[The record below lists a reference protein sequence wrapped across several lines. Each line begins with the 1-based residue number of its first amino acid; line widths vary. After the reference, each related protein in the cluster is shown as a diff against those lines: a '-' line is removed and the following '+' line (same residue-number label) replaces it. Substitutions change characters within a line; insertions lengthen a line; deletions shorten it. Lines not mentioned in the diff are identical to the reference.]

1 MNNTNRKKT
10 NKKLLRVILTAVGIL
25 AVYGLLVLLMEG
37 DILSRHF
44 KSLMVPVGIN
54 VILAASLNLTVGYLG
69 ELTLGHA
76 GFMSVG
82 AYVGCIFSTTS
93 GLPPMLSFLGGL
105 LLGGLAAAATGLVL
119 GFPVLRLKGD
129 YLAIVTLAFGEV
141 IRSIMVNL
149 KITGGASGYKGI
161 PMLTDFTS
169 DYTVVF
175 IVMVI
180 TLLIISNLMRSRHGR
195 AICSIRDNMIAAQS
209 VGINVTYYKI
219 FAFVVA
225 AFFAGIAGVL
235 YGHNVGNL
243 SPANFD
249 YNKSIEILVIV
260 VLGGMGSLKGSV
272 IAAILITVL
281 PEALRDFA
289 DFRLLAYSVVLIV
302 MMLLNASPKFADLKA
317 KLRWGNL
324 VRLIQNRRKT
334 NPAD

>member
-1 MNNTNRKKT
+1 MNNTDKRKI
-10 NKKLLRVILTAVGIL
+10 NKKLLRVVLTVVGIL
-25 AVYGLLVLLMEG
+25 AAYGVIVLLMEG

-54 VILAASLNLTVGYLG
+54 VILAVSLNLTVGYLG

-105 LLGGLAAAATGLVL
+105 ILGGLAAAVAGLVI
-119 GFPVLRLKGD
+119 GIPVLRLKGD
-129 YLAIVTLAFGEV
+129 YLAIVTLAFGEI
-141 IRSIMVNL
+141 IRSVMVNL

-169 DYTVVF
+169 NYTVVF
-175 IVMVI
+175 VVLVLTI
-180 TLLIISNLMRSRHGR
+180 LIISNLMRSRHGR
-195 AICSIRDNMIAAQS
+195 AICSIRDNMIAAES

-235 YGHNVGNL
+235 YGHHVGSL

-281 PEALRDFA
+281 PEALREFA

-317 KLRWGNL
+317 RLRWGNL
-324 VRLIQNRRKT
+324 IKLVQGRRKAT
-334 NPAD
+334 PAE

>member
-1 MNNTNRKKT
+1 MNNTDKRKI
-10 NKKLLRVILTAVGIL
+10 NKKLLRVVLTVIGIL
-25 AVYGLLVLLMEG
+25 AAYGVIVLLMEG

-54 VILAASLNLTVGYLG
+54 VILAVSLNLTVGYLG

-105 LLGGLAAAATGLVL
+105 ILGGLAAAVAGLVI
-119 GFPVLRLKGD
+119 GIPVLRLKGD
-129 YLAIVTLAFGEV
+129 YLAIVTLAFGEI
-141 IRSIMVNL
+141 IRSVMVNL

-169 DYTVVF
+169 NYTVVF
-175 IVMVI
+175 VVLVLTI
-180 TLLIISNLMRSRHGR
+180 LIISNLMRSRHGR
-195 AICSIRDNMIAAQS
+195 AICSIRDNVIAAES

-235 YGHNVGNL
+235 YGHHVGSL

-281 PEALRDFA
+281 PEALREFA

-317 KLRWGNL
+317 RLRWGNL
-324 VRLIQNRRKT
+324 IKLVQGRRKT
-334 NPAD
+334 TPAE